1 MVLTCER
8 PDFPKNDPGLR
19 VDWVTRREEHTRP
32 SLDLPV
38 VRPGREEIMDR
49 QESSVDSKGVLA
61 AVLTPMDEDLKPDH
75 QVFSAHCH
83 RLLAAGC
90 HGLSVFGTTGEANS
104 LSVNERLAALEALIE
119 SDVPVKTLLPG
130 TGSCALTDTVRLS
143 RAALEAGAGG
153 VLVLPPFYY
162 KGVGEDGLFRFFAE
176 VVERLGDD
184 RLRLYLYHIPQMTGV
199 DLGLPLISRLIDAY
213 PGVVVGTKD
222 SSGDTERIMTLCRE
236 FPDFSVLAGT
246 ETLLLETLRDGGEG
260 CISATVNVTSRL
272 ARRVYDAHTTGKG
285 DEAEALQER
294 LTQLRA
300 SIEAYP
306 VIPALKQIMARLTG
320 DKQWRNIRPPLS
332 GLDEKH
338 AKDLLSAVSLSELL

>member
-1 MVLTCER
+1 MESKESRV
-8 PDFPKNDPGLR
+8 GL
-19 VDWVTRREEHTRP
+19 
-32 SLDLPV
+32 
-38 VRPGREEIMDR
+38 
-49 QESSVDSKGVLA
+49 KGVLA
-61 AVLTPMDEDLKPDH
+61 AVLTPMDEDLNPNH
-75 QVFSAHCH
+75 RAFAAHCH

-104 LSVNERLAALEALIE
+104 LSLNERLAAIEALVE
-119 SDVPVKTLLPG
+119 SGVPVGKLLPG

-143 RAALEAGAGG
+143 RAALEAGTTGA
-153 VLVLPPFYY
+153 LVLPPFYY
-162 KGVGEDGLFRFFAE
+162 KGVGDDGLFRFFAE
-176 VVERLGDD
+176 VVERVGDD

-222 SSGDTERIMTLCRE
+222 SSGDRERIMTLCRE

-246 ETLLLETLRDGGEG
+246 ETLLLETLRGGGEG

-272 ARRVYDAHTTGKG
+272 ARRVYEAHAAEKV
-285 DEAEALQER
+285 DEADALQER

-306 VIPALKQIMARLTG
+306 VVPALKRLMAVLTA
-320 DKQWRNIRPPLS
+320 DDEWRNIRPPLS
-332 GLDEKH
+332 GLDEKR
-338 AKDLLSAVSLSELL
+338 AKDLLSGVPLAELF